1 VEKVKKHWHRVSAL
15 GGIGVRS
22 QMRDH
27 LTLGKNSER
36 TTFSGKRSS
45 RKKKSTPQSENN
57 CVLITLAL
65 SRYIFK
71 KSSHLCN
78 FMASG

>member
-1 VEKVKKHWHRVSAL
+1 MSVDQILFFYVCYDVEKVKNHWHRVSAL
-15 GGIGVRS
+15 GGVGVRS

-27 LTLGKNSER
+27 LTVGKNSER

-45 RKKKSTPQSENN
+45 RKKKKSTPQSKNN

-65 SRYIFK
+65 SR
-71 KSSHLCN
+71 
-78 FMASG
+78 